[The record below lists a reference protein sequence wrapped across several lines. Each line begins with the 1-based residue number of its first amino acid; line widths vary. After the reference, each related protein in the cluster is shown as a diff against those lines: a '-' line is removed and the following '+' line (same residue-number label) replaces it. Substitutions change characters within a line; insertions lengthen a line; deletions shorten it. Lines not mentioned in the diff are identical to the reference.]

1 MSDPG
6 TLRLVA
12 LFIGALALLSVAGT
26 IALLVTDRQADAA
39 LVGLAGTALGYLAG
53 MLTPSSSGVAQPV
66 NVVNRADSPVPVVDD
81 AGHTDAAGL
90 AVIAAVAILVVLAY
104 HLLLR

>member
-1 MSDPG
+1 MSG
-6 TLRLVA
+6 RLSAIVA
-12 LFIGALALLSVAGT
+12 GSLAGVLLLCVLAIAVLAGLDKSAPSVLENLAAGALGALA
-26 IALLVTDRQADAA
+26 ALLAR
-39 LVGLAGTALGYLAG
+39 VGGDT
-53 MLTPSSSGVAQPV
+53 QDV

-81 AGHTDAAGL
+81 GGHADAAGL